1 MRFLKSV
8 NFLVL
13 ILFSAVM
20 FAQSGANSAAASNAS
35 VADQLKQLQDA
46 MAAQQKQ
53 ITLQQQQ
60 IEALRTQLAN
70 QGQAHVVDATMH
82 PGATADDMAVA
93 AVTQPSSAP
102 EGETEKKDSPLSFR
116 IGEANF
122 TPGGF
127 VDFTNVFRTTNT
139 GNPIGTNFGQIPFSN
154 TVAGHLTEY
163 RSTAQHSRLSLK
175 VDSNYHDMKITG
187 YVEADFNGNDPANV
201 FVSTNSHTNRL
212 RLYQVDLRKNN
223 WEILA
228 GQTWSLLTPNRVG
241 ISPDPADIFL
251 TRNMDPNY
259 QVGLQW
265 ARQAGFRVGYHP
277 DEHWALALGIENPQQ
292 FVGNGEVTFP
302 FVFNAQLGGQLDN
315 TAVPGTP
322 NLHPD
327 IVPKITY
334 DHNFAG
340 DKHFHGELAGL
351 LTSVRVTHLPTPV
364 FFGSF
369 ESVTKTGGG
378 GSGAIFVDLAKQF
391 KLVGTGFYSYGGGR
405 YLFGL
410 GPQAVVRP
418 LGTGVAADPFKVD
431 LSLVHAGGTVFGFE
445 SPLNKTFTLAGY
457 YGGAYFGRNAFLDQ
471 TNPLPNRIIGFGG
484 PSSPN
489 SANRAIQEGTGDLIW
504 TFFKDPKYG
513 SLQMLMQ
520 YSYVTRSPWFVAA
533 GAPKNAH
540 LSMAFIDLRY
550 VLP

>member
-1 MRFLKSV
+1 MQRFFASLL
-8 NFLVL
+8 FLMSFTAL
-13 ILFSAVM
+13 M
-20 FAQSGANSAAASNAS
+20 FAQTGANGAAASNG
-35 VADQLKQLQDA
+35 VADQLKQMQDA
-46 MAAQQKQ
+46 LAAQQKQ
-53 ITLQQQQ
+53 IAVQQQE
-60 IEALRTQLAN
+60 IEALRTQLSK
-70 QGQAHVVDATMH
+70 QGEAHVVDAAIH
-82 PGATADDMAVA
+82 PGQPADALAVA

-102 EGETEKKDSPLSFR
+102 EDQQQGNEAPLSFR
-116 IGEANF
+116 IGGANF

-139 GNPIGTNFGQIPFSN
+139 GNPIGTNFGSIPFSN

-212 RLYQVDLRKNN
+212 RLYQVDLRRHS

-292 FVGNGEVTFP
+292 FTGGEVTFP
-302 FVFNAQLGGQLDN
+302 FIFNAQLGGQLDN
-315 TAVPGTP
+315 GAVPGTP

-351 LTSVRVTHLPTPV
+351 LTSVRVTHLPTPTI
-364 FFGSF
+364 FGSF
-369 ESVTKTGGG
+369 ESETKTGGG

-418 LGTGVAADPFKVD
+418 TGTGVLADPFKVN
-431 LSLVHAGGTVFGFE
+431 LSMVHAGGTVLGFE
-445 SPLNKTFTLAGY
+445 APFNKTFTLAGY

-471 TNPLPNRIIGFGG
+471 TNPLPNRFVGFGG
-484 PSSPN
+484 PN
-489 SANRAIQEGTGDLIW
+489 SANNNNRSIQEGTGDLIW

-520 YSYVTRSPWFVAA
+520 YSYVTRSPWFVPA